1 MLISPAYAQSASGG
15 GAIFEMLFPL
25 IMVFAI
31 IYFMILRPQAR
42 RQKEHT
48 AMIEAVRRNDT
59 VVTQGGLIGKVAKV
73 GDDELEV
80 DEPLARRHADAHR
93 ERQHTTLLPELHAM
107 LMPKV
112 DVCRVRT
119 QVGVHAQLV
128 LARRQALRCGTE

>member
-59 VVTQGGLIGKVAKV
+59 IITQGGLIGKVAKV

-80 DEPLARRHADAHR
+80 DFGENTRVKVVKSMIISVRGKSDAD
-93 ERQHTTLLPELHAM
+93 
-107 LMPKV
+107 K
-112 DVCRVRT
+112 D
-119 QVGVHAQLV
+119 
-128 LARRQALRCGTE
+128 